1 MCTLVDSTEEIWRR
15 GSSSTNSLPPM
26 RDCARKSTWQGKQPG
41 TSAPQCP
48 GRGAWQRH
56 GAPYAGADPV
66 LPPGTLDAESE
77 GWRVPRTILSS
88 ARSREHT
95 WCSDT
100 NSVPGSSSSSGPC
113 RTAHGCS
120 AKASSMPCRSDGL
133 ESVALRSLSSSEP
146 SCPALAND
154 APWPWPA
161 CAPFPSRP
169 CGASLASS
177 PNDRRSPFRR
187 ELPAPSAAR
196 APQSINRRRAGAPR
210 SV

>member
-1 MCTLVDSTEEIWRR
+1 M
-15 GSSSTNSLPPM
+15 
-26 RDCARKSTWQGKQPG
+26 
-41 TSAPQCP
+41 
-48 GRGAWQRH
+48 
-56 GAPYAGADPV
+56 
-66 LPPGTLDAESE
+66 
-77 GWRVPRTILSS
+77 PRTILSS
-88 ARSREHT
+88 ARSRERT

-100 NSVPGSSSSSGPC
+100 SSVPGSSSSSGPC

-146 SCPALAND
+146 SCPAAVQPSWALAND
-154 APWPWPA
+154 APCPCPA

-196 APQSINRRRAGAPR
+196 APQSINRRRAGAALGVCTETCSKKGEAADISIEQSCVISALCAVRWSASPTR
-210 SV
+210 SAARNAGGCPWPAGAAC

>member
-1 MCTLVDSTEEIWRR
+1 M
-15 GSSSTNSLPPM
+15 
-26 RDCARKSTWQGKQPG
+26 
-41 TSAPQCP
+41 
-48 GRGAWQRH
+48 
-56 GAPYAGADPV
+56 
-66 LPPGTLDAESE
+66 
-77 GWRVPRTILSS
+77 PRTILSS
-88 ARSREHT
+88 ARCREHT

-146 SCPALAND
+146 SCPAAVQPSWALAND
-154 APWPWPA
+154 APCPCPA

-196 APQSINRRRAGAPR
+196 APQSINRRRAGAARCLHRDLQQEGGSSGHFNRAVLRNKRTVRRPLECLPHAQCR
-210 SV
+210 AQRCGRVACWRGSAWR

>member
-1 MCTLVDSTEEIWRR
+1 M
-15 GSSSTNSLPPM
+15 
-26 RDCARKSTWQGKQPG
+26 
-41 TSAPQCP
+41 
-48 GRGAWQRH
+48 
-56 GAPYAGADPV
+56 
-66 LPPGTLDAESE
+66 
-77 GWRVPRTILSS
+77 PRTILSS
-88 ARSREHT
+88 ARSRERT

-100 NSVPGSSSSSGPC
+100 SSVPGSSSSSGPC

-146 SCPALAND
+146 SCPAAVQPSWALAND
-154 APWPWPA
+154 APCPCPA

-169 CGASLASS
+169 CGTSLASS

-196 APQSINRRRAGAPR
+196 APQSINRRRAGAALGVCTETCRNRRLVNGHFRSEHCCAMKLEVRWSASPPAVPLASCWRLAEPR
-210 SV
+210 HCALRQPSCSSSRLAGSAWR